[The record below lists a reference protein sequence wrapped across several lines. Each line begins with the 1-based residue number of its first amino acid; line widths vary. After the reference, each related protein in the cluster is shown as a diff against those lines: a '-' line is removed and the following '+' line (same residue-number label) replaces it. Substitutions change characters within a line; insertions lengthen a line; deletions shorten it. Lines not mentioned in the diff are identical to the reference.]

1 MSLPYSL
8 TPFIPF
14 FIVSLVHFYYC
25 YTMELYP
32 KGISKTLLMPAI
44 VLAYFFVT
52 KKVNI
57 KVIIIFFLH
66 WWGDIFFLVDSTY
79 YCAVFCF
86 WLGDIINAYEF
97 YKKLNRFSMSYF
109 ILALIIVSPP
119 VIYFGN
125 FMFIK
130 HVEHFMLYIFYGY
143 ITPLSL
149 MVILS
154 MMHFLE
160 VKNFMNFFF
169 MIGNM
174 LFIFSDINVIW
185 VSFAG
190 GYDLDSLIIMVT
202 YVIAQMCIINWYII
216 NENEEKTTVQ
226 KIRKNI

>member
-1 MSLPYSL
+1 MSSSYSL
-8 TPFIPF
+8 VPFTPF
-14 FIVSLVHFYYC
+14 FIFSLIHFYYC
-25 YTMELYP
+25 YTMESFQ
-32 KGISKTLLMPAI
+32 KSISKVLLMPAL
-44 VLAYFFVT
+44 VLGYYLVS
-52 KKVNI
+52 KKINY

-66 WWGDIFFLVDSTY
+66 WWGDIFFLWETTY

-86 WLGDIINAYEF
+86 WSGDIINAFEF
-97 YKKLNRFSMSYF
+97 YKKLNNFSKIHF
-109 ILALIIVSPP
+109 ILALIIISPP

-125 FMFIK
+125 FMFVK

-154 MMHFLE
+154 MMHFLQTI
-160 VKNFMNFFF
+160 NFTNFFF

-190 GYDLDSLIIMVT
+190 DYNLDSLIIMVT
-202 YVIAQMCIINWYII
+202 YVVAQIGIINWYII
-216 NENEEKTTVQ
+216 NENEKAVEKVK
-226 KIRKNI
+226 KII

>member
-14 FIVSLVHFYYC
+14 CIFSLIHFYYC
-25 YTMELYP
+25 YTMELFQ
-32 KGISKTLLMPAI
+32 KGISKVLLMPSLI
-44 VLAYFFVT
+44 FAYYFVT
-52 KKVNI
+52 KKVNY
-57 KVIIIFFLH
+57 KIIVIFFLH
-66 WWGDIFFLVDSTY
+66 WWGDIFFLGGKTY

-97 YKKLNRFSMSYF
+97 YNKLISFNKLYF
-109 ILALIIVSPP
+109 ILSLIVVCPP

-125 FMFIK
+125 FMFAK

-149 MVILS
+149 MVIFS
-154 MMHFLE
+154 MMHFCQRI
-160 VKNFMNFFF
+160 NFKNFFF

-185 VSFAG
+185 VSFA
-190 GYDLDSLIIMVT
+190 YRYNLDSLIIMVT
-202 YVIAQMCIINWYII
+202 YVIAQMGIINWYIV
-216 NENEEKTTVQ
+216 NEKGIVFERV
-226 KIRKNI
+226 KII